1 MQKNKQLQDLHSLE
15 VKKGS
20 RLSLHNEELQ
30 WRLKQNSERYSM
42 AISEL
47 SKSYHENSSFKNA
60 SFQEYQDSKSNNGS
74 IIDLDDCDGVS
85 PPTSPV
91 IKGVIEKSESVS
103 WVLEMD
109 DETPEALANRMVRR
123 AGSFRSDKC
132 SPSPVPKRQKCQ
144 NNTSIQQSSSAAS
157 ILRQNSEPSPQKLS
171 PGNVRYRSKSMSTKT
186 PEPPKKIT
194 RSSNAGSK
202 RIDIPK
208 LSKGS
213 PKKIADE
220 EGEDMEDP
228 LIIDESSGKEDFFLE
243 EQELNDVIPFSRSR
257 SSTFNAGT
265 GEYEHFHRDKAPHFK
280 KSRENRGLI
289 TCDTASLTNTQ
300 KQKNLKKL
308 RRPKASAGEALVSGS
323 NSEDDEEIS
332 GSTSSSSSTTSSTS
346 CSVTSSS
353 PSSPSISSS
362 HSVNNIEDTLMRKI
376 VARLHNG
383 TVENGVAVVQGGG
396 SSRMDLLTGNNTPME
411 VSWSEDGE
419 PSESVA

>member
-1 MQKNKQLQDLHSLE
+1 MLQKIKQLQDLHSLE
-15 VKKGS
+15 MKKGS

-30 WRLKQNSERYSM
+30 WRLKQNSEKYSM

-47 SKSYHENSSFKNA
+47 SKSYHDNSSFKNA
-60 SFQEYQDSKSNNGS
+60 SFQEYPESKSNGS
-74 IIDLDDCDGVS
+74 IIDCLGDDDCDGIS
-85 PPTSPV
+85 PPTSPI
-91 IKGVIEKSESVS
+91 IKGVVEKSDSVS

-144 NNTSIQQSSSAAS
+144 NNTSIQQSASAAS
-157 ILRQNSEPSPQKLS
+157 ILRQNSEPSPQKMS
-171 PGNVRYRSKSMSTKT
+171 PGNVRLRSKSVSTKT
-186 PEPPKKIT
+186 PEPPKKMT
-194 RSSNAGSK
+194 RSSNSGTKYLELPTLRRDHSK
-202 RIDIPK
+202 
-208 LSKGS
+208 ST
-213 PKKIADE
+213 PKKTADE
-220 EGEDMEDP
+220 EEDP
-228 LIIDESSGKEDFFLE
+228 LIIDESGKEDFFLE

-257 SSTFNAGT
+257 SSTFNASAA
-265 GEYEHFHRDKAPHFK
+265 YEHFHRDKAPNFK

-289 TCDTASLTNTQ
+289 TCDTAALASAQ

-308 RRPKASAGEALVSGS
+308 RRPKMAAGEALVSGS

-332 GSTSSSSSTTSSTS
+332 GSSSSSSTTSSTS
-346 CSVTSSS
+346 CSATSSS

-362 HSVNNIEDTLMRKI
+362 HSVNIEDTLMRKI

-383 TVENGVAVVQGGG
+383 SENGVAAAAS
-396 SSRMDLLTGNNTPME
+396 SSRMELLTGNNTPME
-411 VSWSEDGE
+411 VSWSEEGE